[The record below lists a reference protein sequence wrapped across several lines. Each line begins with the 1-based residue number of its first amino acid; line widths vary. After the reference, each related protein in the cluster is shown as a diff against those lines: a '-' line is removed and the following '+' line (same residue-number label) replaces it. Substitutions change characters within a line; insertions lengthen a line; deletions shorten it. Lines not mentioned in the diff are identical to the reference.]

1 MCNIGKL
8 DRIIRALLGLG
19 LIVAAYLT
27 PYGWLAIIGAVAAGT
42 SLISFCPLYTLLGI
56 NTGCK
61 VEKKDEET
69 PSDS

>member
-1 MCNIGKL
+1 ML
-8 DRIIRALLGLG
+8 DRIIRAILGLG
-19 LIVAAYLT
+19 LITAAYLT

-42 SLISFCPLYTLLGI
+42 SLIGFCPLYTLLGI

-61 VEKKDEET
+61 LEKKDDEK

>member
-1 MCNIGKL
+1 MCNIGKI
-8 DRIIRALLGLG
+8 DRIIRALLGLI
-19 LIVAAYLT
+19 LIVVAFLT

-42 SLISFCPLYTLLGI
+42 SLISFCPLYTLLHI

-61 VEKKDEET
+61 TKTEEET